1 MTWVVVEGIIKF
13 PPHEVFELLADYPRL
28 GHSSPS
34 VDTIEYISEKKRGVG
49 TMTHWKAGVSVET
62 EGGAVIEWNEEVT
75 DFVEDELVG
84 FKVISGEFPSVGF
97 LRLYPR
103 DEGKST
109 FIIFAEHHQYAGAN
123 KEKVEFTMR
132 DQIKFMELE
141 LAGKLKDRSHKR
153 TG

>member
-13 PPHEVFELLADYPRL
+13 SPNEVFELLADYPRL

-34 VDTIEYISEKKRGVG
+34 VDKIVYTSEQKRGVG
-49 TMTHWKAGVSVET
+49 TKTHWTAGVSVET
-62 EGGAVIEWNEEVT
+62 EGGAVVEWDEEVT
-75 DFVEDELVG
+75 DFVENKLVG

-97 LRLYPR
+97 LRVYPR

-123 KEKVEFTMR
+123 VEKVEVTMR
-132 DQIKFMELE
+132 DQIKFMEKE
-141 LAGKLKDRSHKR
+141 LAGELKDRSHKR
-153 TG
+153 SG